1 IIVGTIDNGPSL
13 PPPGVTYGSLHHP
26 GYGPA
31 LLGTA
36 LPPRSEMSHPAYGMH
51 SIGNEMHRHYL

>member
-1 IIVGTIDNGPSL
+1 PSL